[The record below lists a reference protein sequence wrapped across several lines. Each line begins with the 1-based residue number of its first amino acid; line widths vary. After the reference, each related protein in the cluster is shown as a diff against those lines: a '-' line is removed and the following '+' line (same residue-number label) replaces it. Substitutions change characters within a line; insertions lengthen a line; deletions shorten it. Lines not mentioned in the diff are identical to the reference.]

1 MRILCK
7 LLVFVYLSG
16 YCCLY
21 RVFIIKLLQMKNE
34 ETVDKNIGSA
44 EQLTV
49 ETAIANLQQ
58 KTDLGARY
66 YAAWWLGKFRV
77 RESAAIEALLIA
89 LEDESDRAPDG
100 GYPLRRNSARA
111 LGKLGD
117 MRAVTPLIRCLKF
130 PDFYVREAAAQALEN
145 LGDRKCVSTLIE
157 MLQGGVEA
165 AQFVP
170 GKPHLVEPYEAVI
183 EALGTLGATEATSS
197 IEPFIEHPVAKVKYA
212 AARAMYQL
220 TLEDRYGNILIGA
233 LSGDDLQLRRSAL
246 MDLAAVGYLPAGEAI
261 AETLAE
267 NSMKLIALKGLLETN
282 LQKDTLALSEENI
295 RIMNLMDD
303 LL

>member
-1 MRILCK
+1 MR
-7 LLVFVYLSG
+7 
-16 YCCLY
+16 
-21 RVFIIKLLQMKNE
+21 NE
-34 ETVDKNIGSA
+34 EISLNSTDG
-44 EQLTV
+44 EQLTKSKQASPSQGEVSLTV
-49 ETAIANLQQ
+49 EKAIANLNQ
-58 KTDLGARY
+58 KEDLGSRY

-77 RESAAIEALLIA
+77 KEEKAIDALLLA

-117 MRAVTPLIRCLKF
+117 KRAIPALIRCLQF
-130 PDFYVREAAAQALEN
+130 PDFYVREAAAQALEG
-145 LGDRKCVSTLIE
+145 LEDTSCVPYLME
-157 MLQGGVEA
+157 LLEGGLEK

-170 GKPHLVEPYEAVI
+170 GKPHLVQPYEAII
-183 EALGTLGATEATSS
+183 EALGTLGATEA
-197 IEPFIEHPVAKVKYA
+197 IELIKPFIEHPVDKVKYA

-220 TLEDRYGNILIGA
+220 TQAAKYGDLLIQA

-246 MDLAAVGYLPAGEAI
+246 MDLAAVGYLPAGNAI

-267 NSMKLIALKGLLETN
+267 NSMKLIALKGLLEKN
-282 LQKDTLALSEENI
+282 LAVNATEDLSEDSI
-295 RIMNLMDD
+295 KLMNLMDS

>member
-1 MRILCK
+1 
-7 LLVFVYLSG
+7 
-16 YCCLY
+16 
-21 RVFIIKLLQMKNE
+21 MKDEVN
-34 ETVDKNIGSA
+34 NAGA

-77 RESAAIEALLIA
+77 GEPAAIDALLVA

-100 GYPLRRNSARA
+100 GYPLRRNAARA

-117 MRAVTPLIRCLKF
+117 TTAVLPLIRCLESA
-130 PDFYVREAAAQALEN
+130 DFYVREAAAQALETLN
-145 LGDRKCVSTLIE
+145 DRSCVSALMT
-157 MLQGGVEA
+157 MLEEGVAA

-170 GKPHLVEPYEAVI
+170 GKPHLVQPYEAVI
-183 EALGTLGATEATSS
+183 EALGTLGASDAIPL
-197 IEPFIEHPVAKVKYA
+197 IEPFTEHPVAKVKYA

-220 TLEDRYGNILIGA
+220 TKEERYGDILIQA

-261 AETLAE
+261 AQTLAE

-282 LQKDTLALSEENI
+282 LQTNSPTLSPENI
-295 RIMNLMDD
+295 KIMALMDS